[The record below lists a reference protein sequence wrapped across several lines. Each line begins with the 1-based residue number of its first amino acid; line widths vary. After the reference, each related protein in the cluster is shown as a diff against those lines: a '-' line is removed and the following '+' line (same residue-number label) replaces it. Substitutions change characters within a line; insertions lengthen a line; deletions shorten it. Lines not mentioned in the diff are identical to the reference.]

1 MPIGE
6 KTEKARERETTSKTV
21 KTTVNLS
28 RGLLEE
34 AKRTAQEEETTLRDL
49 LESGLRRELEVRARP
64 SRPFKLRD
72 GSFRGE
78 GVQPGIDLRDW
89 DHIRSLIYE
98 GRGG

>member
-1 MPIGE
+1 M
-6 KTEKARERETTSKTV
+6 
-21 KTTVNLS
+21 
-28 RGLLEE
+28 
-34 AKRTAQEEETTLRDL
+34 
-49 LESGLRRELEVRARP
+49 EVRARP

-72 GSFRGE
+72 VSFRGE